1 MLQRAETNTVAIQL
15 LIETYVNKVWG
26 HRPQRDAT
34 CVNEV
39 HMVNIWNGLRALWLL
54 APRFS
59 QKSGSVTRLREKQFN
74 NRVRASVPRA
84 SAPIRA
90 SSCFL
95 ISAAII
101 GIPLFVRAVNMD
113 KPDPTP
119 PTVTDPPPPT
129 KKRTPG
135 ARRTKRMN
143 ENQDES
149 ENDEASVSESN
160 RVRPPK
166 KQKTSEKD
174 NGTSDDASAPAEPK
188 RNKKA
193 EKRAKGEAWLEEVYY
208 FPLPQENFDQNGN
221 IKIYDSCDVVRNKIN
236 NLLRDRA
243 VDGVTAA
250 AFCRVLGGTK
260 VVNSNVYGRFM
271 RKKGPFAG
279 AESSLYHFAYAFFE
293 RLRVME
299 NRPKTAT
306 RLEGEKEWPDGR
318 PLMDS
323 GRVRVMMK
331 DDETLADVV
340 GAK

>member
-1 MLQRAETNTVAIQL
+1 
-15 LIETYVNKVWG
+15 
-26 HRPQRDAT
+26 
-34 CVNEV
+34 
-39 HMVNIWNGLRALWLL
+39 
-54 APRFS
+54 
-59 QKSGSVTRLREKQFN
+59 
-74 NRVRASVPRA
+74 
-84 SAPIRA
+84 
-90 SSCFL
+90 
-95 ISAAII
+95 
-101 GIPLFVRAVNMD
+101 MD

-119 PTVTDPPPPT
+119 PTVTDPPPPA

-250 AFCRVLGGTK
+250 AFCRVLG
-260 VVNSNVYGRFM
+260 V
-271 RKKGPFAG
+271 AG